1 MKKTVQNLIKK
12 PPVVVILGHVDSG
25 KTSIL
30 DFIKKSHIAE
40 KESGGI
46 TQHIGAYQI
55 EHKDKKITFIDTPG
69 HEAFSQMRSRGSK
82 VADIAVLVV
91 DGCKGIEL
99 QTKEAIF
106 HIKLAEIP
114 FIVVFNKNDRQE
126 ANPEKVKKEL
136 IKENIQVESLGGKV
150 PSVNVSAKNGQGV
163 DELLELILLI
173 GEMENLK
180 WDVSSQAEGIVIES
194 YLDHQRGSVA
204 TLILDK
210 GTVKVGDIIGTFS
223 SFGKIKSLENFQGV
237 SIDQVF
243 PSDPFS
249 IVGLEGAVRVGED
262 FKVFASIE
270 EAKNNLKTI
279 DKTETN
285 TVLDVGPEQRVLN
298 VILKADFLGSM
309 EAIEEVLKQ
318 IPQEKILLRI
328 LKSEVG
334 DINESD
340 IKTARSGRGV
350 ILAFRVKTDAVARQ
364 MAERE
369 KIRIISVEVIY
380 NLVEEVRNSMERI
393 MAKESVRT
401 DWGKVKILGVFL
413 TDKNRQI
420 VGGKVIEGEVKKG
433 GSIEVIRQE
442 NIVGKGRM
450 ISLQRD
456 KKDIDKVAK
465 GQECGM
471 MYEGDVKVEVGDV
484 LAIYTEEKIKGEL

>member
-99 QTKEAIF
+99 QTKEAIH

-309 EAIEEVLKQ
+309 EAIEEILKQ

-420 VGGKVIEGEVKKG
+420 IGGKVIEGEVKKG

>member
-1 MKKTVQNLIKK
+1 M
-12 PPVVVILGHVDSG
+12 VILGHVDSG

-30 DFIKKSHIAE
+30 DFIRKSHIAE

-55 EHKDKKITFIDTPG
+55 EHKGKKITFIDTPG
-69 HEAFSQMRSRGSK
+69 HEAFSQMRSRGAK

-91 DGCKGIEL
+91 DSCKGVEP

-106 HIKLAEIP
+106 HIKLAEVP
-114 FIVVFNKNDRQE
+114 LIVALNKTDRPE

-136 IKENIQVESLGGKV
+136 IKEDIQVESLGGRV
-150 PSVNVSAKNGQGV
+150 PSVNVSARTGQGV
-163 DELLELILLI
+163 DEILELILLI

-180 WDVSSQAEGIVIES
+180 MDVSVSAEGVVIES
-194 YLDHQRGSVA
+194 YLDHQRGPVA
-204 TLILDK
+204 TLIPDK
-210 GTVKVGDIIGTFS
+210 GTLKIGDIIGTFS
-223 SFGKIKSLENFQGV
+223 SFGKIKSLENFQGI
-237 SIDQVF
+237 SIGQAL
-243 PSDPFS
+243 PSDPVS

-262 FKVFASIE
+262 FKVFSNVEDAKSNLK
-270 EAKNNLKTI
+270 EAKKI
-279 DKTETN
+279 DN
-285 TVLDVGPEQRVLN
+285 STVLDVEPGQRVLN
-298 VILKADFLGSM
+298 IILKADFLGSM
-309 EAIEEVLKQ
+309 EAIDEVLKE

-340 IKTARSGRGV
+340 IKTARSGKAV
-350 ILAFRVKTDAVARQ
+350 ILGFRVKTDAVARQ

-369 KIRIISVEVIY
+369 KIRIISVDVIY

-401 DWGKVKILGVFL
+401 DLGKVKILGIFL

-433 GSIEVIRQE
+433 ASIEVFKQE
-442 NIVGKGRM
+442 NLAGKGRM
-450 ISLQRD
+450 INLQRD
-456 KKDIDKVAK
+456 KKDIDRVMK
-465 GQECGM
+465 GQECGI
-471 MYEGDVKVEVGDV
+471 MYEGDVKVEAGDV
-484 LAIYTEEKIKGEL
+484 LVIYTEEKVKGEL

>member
-1 MKKTVQNLIKK
+1 
-12 PPVVVILGHVDSG
+12 VVILGHVDSG

-30 DFIKKSHIAE
+30 DFIRKSHIAE

-55 EHKDKKITFIDTPG
+55 EHKGKKITFIDTPG
-69 HEAFSQMRSRGSK
+69 HEAFSQMRSRGAK

-91 DGCKGIEL
+91 DSCKGVEP

-106 HIKLAEIP
+106 HIKLAEVP
-114 FIVVFNKNDRQE
+114 LIVALNKTDRPE

-136 IKENIQVESLGGKV
+136 IKEDIQVESLGGRV
-150 PSVNVSAKNGQGV
+150 PSVNVSARTGQGV
-163 DELLELILLI
+163 DEILELILLI

-180 WDVSSQAEGIVIES
+180 MDVSVSAEGVVIES
-194 YLDHQRGSVA
+194 YLDHQRGPVA
-204 TLILDK
+204 TLIPDK
-210 GTVKVGDIIGTFS
+210 GTLKIGDIIGTFS
-223 SFGKIKSLENFQGV
+223 SFGKIKSLENFQGI
-237 SIDQVF
+237 SIGQAL
-243 PSDPFS
+243 PSDPVS

-262 FKVFASIE
+262 FKVFSNVEDAKSNLK
-270 EAKNNLKTI
+270 EAKKI
-279 DKTETN
+279 DN
-285 TVLDVGPEQRVLN
+285 STVLDVEPGQRVLN
-298 VILKADFLGSM
+298 IILKADFLGSM
-309 EAIEEVLKQ
+309 EAIDEVLKE

-340 IKTARSGRGV
+340 IKTARSGKAV
-350 ILAFRVKTDAVARQ
+350 ILGFRVKTDAVARQ

-369 KIRIISVEVIY
+369 KIRIISVDVIY

-401 DWGKVKILGVFL
+401 DLGKVKILGIFL

-433 GSIEVIRQE
+433 ASIEVFKQE
-442 NIVGKGRM
+442 NLAGKGRM
-450 ISLQRD
+450 INLQRD
-456 KKDIDKVAK
+456 KKDIDRVMK
-465 GQECGM
+465 GQECGI
-471 MYEGDVKVEVGDV
+471 MYEGDVKVEAGDV
-484 LAIYTEEKIKGEL
+484 LVIYTEEKVKGEL

>member
-1 MKKTVQNLIKK
+1 
-12 PPVVVILGHVDSG
+12 VILGHVDSG

-30 DFIKKSHIAE
+30 DFIRKSHIAE

-55 EHKDKKITFIDTPG
+55 EHKGKKITFIDTPG
-69 HEAFSQMRSRGSK
+69 HEAFSQMRSRGAK

-91 DGCKGIEL
+91 DSCKGVEL
-99 QTKEAIF
+99 QTKEAIY
-106 HIKLAEIP
+106 HIKLAEVP
-114 FIVVFNKNDRQE
+114 LIVALNKTDRPE

-136 IKENIQVESLGGKV
+136 IKEDIQVESLGGKI
-150 PSVNVSAKNGQGV
+150 PSVNVSARTGQGV
-163 DELLELILLI
+163 DEILELILLI

-180 WDVSSQAEGIVIES
+180 MEVSVPAEGVVIES
-194 YLDHQRGSVA
+194 YLNHQRGPVA
-204 TLILDK
+204 TLIPDK
-210 GTVKVGDIIGTFS
+210 GTLRVGDIIGTFS
-223 SFGKIKSLENFQGV
+223 SFGKIKSLENFRGISVEQAL
-237 SIDQVF
+237 
-243 PSDPFS
+243 PSDPVS

-262 FKVFASIE
+262 FKVFPSVE
-270 EAKNNLKTI
+270 EAKNNLKAEKKI
-279 DKTETN
+279 DN
-285 TVLDVGPEQRVLN
+285 STVLDVEPGQRVLN

-309 EAIEEVLKQ
+309 EAIDEVLKE

-340 IKTARSGRGV
+340 IKTARSGKAV
-350 ILAFRVKTDAVARQ
+350 ILGFRVKTDAVARQ

-369 KIRIISVEVIY
+369 KIRIISVDVIY

-401 DWGKVKILGVFL
+401 DLGKVKILGIFL

-433 GSIEVIRQE
+433 ASIEVVSQE
-442 NIVGKGRM
+442 NLVGKGRM
-450 ISLQRD
+450 INLQRD

-465 GQECGM
+465 GQECGI
-471 MYEGDVKVEVGDV
+471 MYEGDTKVEVGDV
-484 LAIYTEEKIKGEL
+484 LVIYTEEKVKGEL

>member
-1 MKKTVQNLIKK
+1 M
-12 PPVVVILGHVDSG
+12 ILGHVDSG

-30 DFIKKSHIAE
+30 DFIRKSHIAE

-55 EHKDKKITFIDTPG
+55 EHKDKKITFVDTPG
-69 HEAFSQMRSRGSK
+69 HEAFSQMRSRGAK

-91 DGCKGIEL
+91 DSCKGIEP
-99 QTKEAIF
+99 QTKEAIY

-114 FIVVFNKNDRQE
+114 LIVAFNKTDRQE
-126 ANPEKVKKEL
+126 ANPEKAKKEL
-136 IKENIQVESLGGKV
+136 IKEDIQVESLGGKI
-150 PSVNVSAKNGQGV
+150 PSVNVSAKTGQGV
-163 DELLELILLI
+163 DDLLELILLV
-173 GEMENLK
+173 GEMESLK
-180 WDVSSQAEGIVIES
+180 MDISVPSEGVVIES
-194 YLDHQRGSVA
+194 CLDHQRGPVA
-204 TLILDK
+204 TLIVDK
-210 GTVKVGDIIGTFS
+210 GILKVGDIIGTFS
-223 SFGKIKSLENFQGV
+223 SFGKIRSLENFQGV
-237 SIDQVF
+237 SVEQAF
-243 PSDPFS
+243 PSNPVS

-262 FKVFASIE
+262 FKVFASAE
-270 EAKNNLKTI
+270 EAKNNLKITKKI
-279 DKTETN
+279 ETN
-285 TVLDVGPEQRVLN
+285 TVLEVGPEQRVLN

-309 EAIEEVLKQ
+309 EAIDEILKE

-340 IKTARSGRGV
+340 IKTARSGRAV
-350 ILAFRVKTDAVARQ
+350 ILAFRVKTDVVARQ

-369 KIRIISVEVIY
+369 KIRIISVDVIY

-401 DWGKVKILGVFL
+401 DLGKVKILGIFL

-420 VGGKVIEGEVKKG
+420 IGGKVIEGEVKKG
-433 GSIEVIRQE
+433 ASIEVIRQE
-442 NIVGKGRM
+442 SLVGKGRM

-456 KKDIDKVAK
+456 KKEIDKIMK
-465 GQECGM
+465 GQECGI

>member
-309 EAIEEVLKQ
+309 EAIEEILKQ

>member
-1 MKKTVQNLIKK
+1 MKKTTQNLIKK
-12 PPVVVILGHVDSG
+12 PPVAVILGHVDSG

-30 DFIKKSHIAE
+30 DFIRKSHIAE

-55 EHKDKKITFIDTPG
+55 EHKGKKITFIDTPG
-69 HEAFSQMRSRGSK
+69 HEAFSQMRSRGAK

-91 DGCKGIEL
+91 DSCKGVEL
-99 QTKEAIF
+99 QTKEAIY
-106 HIKLAEIP
+106 HIKLAEVP
-114 FIVVFNKNDRQE
+114 LIVALNKTDRPE

-136 IKENIQVESLGGKV
+136 IKEDIQVESLGGKI
-150 PSVNVSAKNGQGV
+150 PSVNVSARTGQGV
-163 DELLELILLI
+163 DEILELILLI

-180 WDVSSQAEGIVIES
+180 MEVSVPAEGVVIES
-194 YLDHQRGSVA
+194 YLNHQRGPVA
-204 TLILDK
+204 TLIPDK
-210 GTVKVGDIIGTFS
+210 GTLRVGDIIGTFS
-223 SFGKIKSLENFQGV
+223 SFGKIKSLENFRGISVEQAL
-237 SIDQVF
+237 
-243 PSDPFS
+243 PSDPVS

-262 FKVFASIE
+262 FKVFPSVE
-270 EAKNNLKTI
+270 EAKNNLKAEKKI
-279 DKTETN
+279 DN
-285 TVLDVGPEQRVLN
+285 STVLDVEPGQRVLN

-309 EAIEEVLKQ
+309 EAIDEVLKE

-340 IKTARSGRGV
+340 IKTARSGKAV
-350 ILAFRVKTDAVARQ
+350 ILGFRVKTDAVARQ

-369 KIRIISVEVIY
+369 KIRIISVDVIY

-401 DWGKVKILGVFL
+401 DLGKVKILGIFL

-433 GSIEVIRQE
+433 ASIEVVSQE
-442 NIVGKGRM
+442 NLVGKGRM
-450 ISLQRD
+450 INLQRD

-465 GQECGM
+465 GQECGI
-471 MYEGDVKVEVGDV
+471 MYEGDTKVEVGDV
-484 LAIYTEEKIKGEL
+484 LVIYTEEKVKGEL

>member
-1 MKKTVQNLIKK
+1 M
-12 PPVVVILGHVDSG
+12 ILGHVDSG

-30 DFIKKSHIAE
+30 DFIRKSHIAE

-55 EHKDKKITFIDTPG
+55 EHKGKKITFIDTPG
-69 HEAFSQMRSRGSK
+69 HEAFSQMRSRGAK

-91 DGCKGIEL
+91 DSCKGVEL
-99 QTKEAIF
+99 QTKEAIY
-106 HIKLAEIP
+106 HIKLAEVP
-114 FIVVFNKNDRQE
+114 LIVALNKTDRPE

-136 IKENIQVESLGGKV
+136 IKEDIQVESLGGKI
-150 PSVNVSAKNGQGV
+150 PSVNVSARTGQGV
-163 DELLELILLI
+163 DEILELILLI

-180 WDVSSQAEGIVIES
+180 MEVSVPAEGVVIES
-194 YLDHQRGSVA
+194 YLNHQRGPVA
-204 TLILDK
+204 TLIPDK
-210 GTVKVGDIIGTFS
+210 GTLRVGDIIGTFS
-223 SFGKIKSLENFQGV
+223 SFGKIKSLENFRGISVEQAL
-237 SIDQVF
+237 
-243 PSDPFS
+243 PSDPVS

-262 FKVFASIE
+262 FKVFPSVE
-270 EAKNNLKTI
+270 EAKNNLKAEKKI
-279 DKTETN
+279 DN
-285 TVLDVGPEQRVLN
+285 STVLDVEPGQRVLN

-309 EAIEEVLKQ
+309 EAIDEVLKE

-340 IKTARSGRGV
+340 IKTARSGKAV
-350 ILAFRVKTDAVARQ
+350 ILGFRVKTDAVARQ

-369 KIRIISVEVIY
+369 KIRIISVDVIY

-401 DWGKVKILGVFL
+401 DLGKVKILGIFL

-433 GSIEVIRQE
+433 ASIEVVSQE
-442 NIVGKGRM
+442 NLVGKGRM
-450 ISLQRD
+450 INLQRD

-465 GQECGM
+465 GQECGI
-471 MYEGDVKVEVGDV
+471 MYEGDTKVEVGDV
-484 LAIYTEEKIKGEL
+484 LVIYTEEKVKGEL

>member
-1 MKKTVQNLIKK
+1 
-12 PPVVVILGHVDSG
+12 VILGHVDSG

-30 DFIKKSHIAE
+30 DFIRKSHIAE

-55 EHKDKKITFIDTPG
+55 EHKDKKITFVDTPG
-69 HEAFSQMRSRGSK
+69 HEAFSQMRSRGAK

-91 DGCKGIEL
+91 DSCKGIEP
-99 QTKEAIF
+99 QTKEAIY

-114 FIVVFNKNDRQE
+114 LIVAFNKTDRQE
-126 ANPEKVKKEL
+126 ANPEKAKKEL
-136 IKENIQVESLGGKV
+136 IKEDIQVESLGGKI
-150 PSVNVSAKNGQGV
+150 PSVNVSAKTGQGV
-163 DELLELILLI
+163 DDLLELILLV
-173 GEMENLK
+173 GEMESLK
-180 WDVSSQAEGIVIES
+180 MDISVPSEGVVIES
-194 YLDHQRGSVA
+194 CLDHQRGPVA
-204 TLILDK
+204 TLIVDK
-210 GTVKVGDIIGTFS
+210 GILKVGDIIGTFS
-223 SFGKIKSLENFQGV
+223 SFGKIRSLENFQGV
-237 SIDQVF
+237 SVEQAF
-243 PSDPFS
+243 PSNPVS

-262 FKVFASIE
+262 FKVFASAE
-270 EAKNNLKTI
+270 EAKNNLKITKKI
-279 DKTETN
+279 ETN
-285 TVLDVGPEQRVLN
+285 TVLEVGPEQRVLN

-309 EAIEEVLKQ
+309 EAIDEILKE

-340 IKTARSGRGV
+340 IKTARSGRAV
-350 ILAFRVKTDAVARQ
+350 ILAFRVKTDVVARQ

-369 KIRIISVEVIY
+369 KIRIISVDVIY

-401 DWGKVKILGVFL
+401 DLGKVKILGIFL

-420 VGGKVIEGEVKKG
+420 IGGKVIEGEVKKG
-433 GSIEVIRQE
+433 ASIEVIRQE
-442 NIVGKGRM
+442 SLVGKGRM

-456 KKDIDKVAK
+456 KKEIDKIMK
-465 GQECGM
+465 GQECGI

>member
-55 EHKDKKITFIDTPG
+55 EHKDKKIIFIDTPG

-180 WDVSSQAEGIVIES
+180 WDVSSQAEGVVIES
-194 YLDHQRGSVA
+194 YLDHQRGPVA

-223 SFGKIKSLENFQGV
+223 SFGKIKSLENFKGV
-237 SIDQVF
+237 SVDEVF

-262 FKVFASIE
+262 FKVFVSTE
-270 EAKNNLKTI
+270 EAKSNLKAVK
-279 DKTETN
+279 KTEIN

-298 VILKADFLGSM
+298 IILKADFLGSM

-401 DWGKVKILGVFL
+401 DLGKVKILGVFL

-420 VGGKVIEGEVKKG
+420 IGGKVIEGEVKKG

-471 MYEGDVKVEVGDV
+471 MYEGDIKVEVGDV